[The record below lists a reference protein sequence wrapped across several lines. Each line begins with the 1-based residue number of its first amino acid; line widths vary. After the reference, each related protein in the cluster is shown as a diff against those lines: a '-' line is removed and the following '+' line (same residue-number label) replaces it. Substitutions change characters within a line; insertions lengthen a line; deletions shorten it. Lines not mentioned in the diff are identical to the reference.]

1 MSSIETSDK
10 AFLDGFKKYWF
21 IWAPLLVFF
30 IFWIFQSNENEED
43 LDKKSKQI
51 SLKLETI
58 EDQINIEIQNNNK
71 DKALSLTNQ
80 LVHPNHVIYEGTQEN
95 WYSEDK
101 YYDEYWNEKRKFYK
115 EKILNETLNQQTLNE
130 TE

>member
-1 MSSIETSDK
+1 MTSTEESDK
-10 AFLDGFKKYWF
+10 AFFDGLKKYWF
-21 IWAPLLVFF
+21 IWAPLLVFL
-30 IFWIFQSNENEED
+30 IFWIIQSNQNEED
-43 LDKKSKQI
+43 IDKKSKQI

-115 EKILNETLNQQTLNE
+115 EKILNDTLTQQTLNE